1 MEPCMFPM
9 EDITNVR
16 MSRESE
22 RIATP
27 SFVRRAV
34 ERAAGEAGEGAD
46 ALRTLCRCEMCLDRL
61 SVAFVPHTESASHS
75 LRKPPCRLVA
85 PYFRFCDQRTIVAL
99 VAGRLAADGA
109 MNRPVYTPSWPAA
122 FPDARRAPA
131 NMIRAAKDNAK
142 LLKDLNERRLWL
154 ECTDLFATDEETSA
168 RRQEL
173 FSIRRE
179 IEMCDRTAALWDGP
193 VAERVTM
200 EAAMNRDA
208 GAWKK
213 APSRRIRPTSVPG
226 PARSPMAISGGASA
240 IAPTR
245 ASEDAGETR

>member
-1 MEPCMFPM
+1 M
-9 EDITNVR
+9 
-16 MSRESE
+16 
-22 RIATP
+22 
-27 SFVRRAV
+27 
-34 ERAAGEAGEGAD
+34 
-46 ALRTLCRCEMCLDRL
+46 
-61 SVAFVPHTESASHS
+61 SAS
-75 LRKPPCRLVA
+75 
-85 PYFRFCDQRTIVAL
+85 
-99 VAGRLAADGA
+99 LAADGA

-179 IEMCDRTAALWDGP
+179 IEMCDRTAAWWDGP